1 MREVEEETVRF
12 DELVLKIPGDELR
25 VRFHAR
31 LTILSGLNPEERQAL
46 AGSIVGAL
54 IGGDDVSSLRYL
66 DGTGRTVILTS
77 RDGGPA
83 MARHDDDGSPARP
96 PLAALGPSA
105 AAARSL
111 VVVGANDLGVPVRPA
126 RDDEPAELLEA
137 CASLAEITEELEA
150 ARGLADAVAAL
161 RAELAEVDAQI
172 RHVHDHA
179 AQREYAKVLAR
190 LERVR
195 AEAATLRSGR
205 AGIDA
210 DRHLL
215 AGAATVEDLSQRW
228 SEAAEALAETRAAFG
243 PERRVPSNELKAA
256 AEAPDE
262 VPTELPALVETL
274 AGAERHHAEL
284 DHRLQVLSVAKL
296 PAPSDLAVGELGL
309 LDQGSLWA
317 AADRL
322 LAAREDVHRV
332 QVSLGGLGGEDGD
345 AGPAVI
351 VEMEA
356 AHRALDDAERAAES
370 VRIPGVA
377 GTALGATLTLAGT
390 ISGPLL
396 IPLGLL
402 IAGVVGTVTL
412 LLPRSRVAKAAA
424 VERVALDR
432 AGAPTYLGFHLRRVD
447 ATVDPHLRSEVE
459 AVTAGHRAAVVA
471 WSELVGPELDVSRAK
486 ELEVEVRGYHDALR
500 SLGGAAD
507 EIEHLRRELAESAGP
522 AVVAARAAVASAVEP
537 FDLGAD
543 DLVDPD
549 AVLDLVADRVHRG
562 QVARR
567 QIDLEA
573 AEAAAEELADR
584 LGQQLRQ
591 LGFDA
596 GEIEARVG
604 ALAWAVGRA
613 QEREEA
619 RANARPSAEIEAEL
633 TELEGVA
640 AGLRQP
646 EWSEVTAAD
655 ASEPDLTDLEERRA
669 HLVQRASEPVGEVDV
684 PRLGDRQAALARRVT
699 ALELRYGGDDVSGD
713 PGALADIQQ
722 HLLAHL
728 TKAAQAGPQ
737 GDPVPVVLDEVFQR
751 VPAEHKWDLLD
762 LLFRLSE
769 RHQLVYLSDDPF
781 VAAWARQCAD
791 GSVLLLEPEP
801 ETV

>member
-1 MREVEEETVRF
+1 M
-12 DELVLKIPGDELR
+12 
-25 VRFHAR
+25 
-31 LTILSGLNPEERQAL
+31 NPEERQAL

-54 IGGDDVSSLRYL
+54 IGGDDASSLRYL

-137 CASLAEITEELEA
+137 RASLAEITEELEA

-351 VEMEA
+351 EEMEA

-471 WSELVGPELDVSRAK
+471 WIELVGPERRRQPGQGARGRGPGLPRRPPQPGWSRRRDRAPPSRAGR
-486 ELEVEVRGYHDALR
+486 VGWSGRRRGAGRRGVGRRAVRSG
-500 SLGGAAD
+500 
-507 EIEHLRRELAESAGP
+507 RRRPRRPGRRAGP
-522 AVVAARAAVASAVEP
+522 GRP
-537 FDLGAD
+537 IGA
-543 DLVDPD
+543 P
-549 AVLDLVADRVHRG
+549 RSG
-562 QVARR
+562 GSR

-573 AEAAAEELADR
+573 AEAAAERAGRPTRPAAAGSWGSMPARSRREWAPWR
-584 LGQQLRQ
+584 GPWAEPRSARRHGPTLGR
-591 LGFDA
+591 
-596 GEIEARVG
+596 RP
-604 ALAWAVGRA
+604 RS
-613 QEREEA
+613 
-619 RANARPSAEIEAEL
+619 RPS
-633 TELEGVA
+633 
-640 AGLRQP
+640 
-646 EWSEVTAAD
+646 
-655 ASEPDLTDLEERRA
+655 
-669 HLVQRASEPVGEVDV
+669 
-684 PRLGDRQAALARRVT
+684 
-699 ALELRYGGDDVSGD
+699 
-713 PGALADIQQ
+713 
-722 HLLAHL
+722 
-728 TKAAQAGPQ
+728 
-737 GDPVPVVLDEVFQR
+737 
-751 VPAEHKWDLLD
+751 
-762 LLFRLSE
+762 
-769 RHQLVYLSDDPF
+769 
-781 VAAWARQCAD
+781 
-791 GSVLLLEPEP
+791 
-801 ETV
+801 